1 MRCLFLAKTSVL
13 VFILRG
19 GLSEEDTE
27 EEEEEEMAEE
37 KMKQKKGQKE
47 EESLDLQLNLDPDE
61 EFKLPSDEQME
72 KEDILFICGIC
83 EPVRARA
90 WGLGTTKEIHLDL
103 PVSMA

>member
-1 MRCLFLAKTSVL
+1 MAKTSVL

-47 EESLDLQLNLDPDE
+47 EESLDLQLNVDPDE

-83 EPVRARA
+83 EPVRGYHAVV
-90 WGLGTTKEIHLDL
+90 LGTTKEIHLDL